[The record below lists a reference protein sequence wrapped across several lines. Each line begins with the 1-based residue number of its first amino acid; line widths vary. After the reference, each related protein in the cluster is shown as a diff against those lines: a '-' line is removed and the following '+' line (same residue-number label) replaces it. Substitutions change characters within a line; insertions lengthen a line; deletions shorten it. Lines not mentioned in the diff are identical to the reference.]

1 MTANEAWIDGG
12 HEEKEILR
20 AAHALGFR
28 VFFIDGNEENLDRS
42 NLSLTYRYDH
52 ILHREY
58 VGSLS
63 AERKPREKPV
73 EYVKQPTKGSATY
86 RLKLGGLS
94 WMAIAKQLGITA
106 PNACRLARCHAK
118 SNSLPWP
125 IKQAVG
131 G

>member
-20 AAHALGFR
+20 VAHALGFR
-28 VFFIDGNEENLDRS
+28 VFFIDGNEENLDRN
-42 NLSLTYRYDH
+42 NLSLTYKHDH

-63 AERKPREKPV
+63 AERKPREKQTQS
-73 EYVKQPTKGSATY
+73 VKPPTKGQLSY
-86 RLKLGGLS
+86 QLKRSGS
-94 WMAIAKQLGITA
+94 TWTGIGRQCMLTPA
-106 PNACRLARCHAK
+106 NACRLAKLHAK

-125 IKQAVG
+125 IKQA
-131 G
+131 